1 MLWDGCIN
9 IYMKVVY
16 IVGILSRRDWFTN
29 NIRWDEGRREGGG
42 KGRKG
47 YLTQAIDLQ
56 HKTSTFLRS

>member
-1 MLWDGCIN
+1 
-9 IYMKVVY
+9 MKVVY